1 MPYFSEMKPG
11 ITQYHFGSLKTQID
25 VNAYVLKNSNGLEV
39 EVLNYGGII
48 RRLSLPD
55 RAGQWE
61 NCVLGFDQISDYE
74 EQSPYFGAIV
84 GRFGNRIAHGK
95 FMLDGTEYRLAKN
108 HGVHHLHG
116 GKKGFDKAIWQVQ
129 EDITKEGVGLILTH
143 ISPHL
148 EEGYP
153 GTLSTQ
159 VRYRLT
165 EENTLKVEYR
175 ASTDR
180 PTVLNLTQHSYFNL
194 SGNPLQKC
202 LDHHLQIQADHFL
215 AVDQNMIPSGEK
227 IAVHKTP
234 FDFTTAKNIGE
245 AITKPHEQLS
255 VGKGYGHCY
264 CFDAAEDEFKKAATL
279 FHPQSGRKMEVYTT
293 SPGMQLYTANHLD
306 TPFIRNGAV
315 CLETQG
321 YPDSPNQTHF
331 PSTIL
336 RPEETFESST
346 HFHFSIDKN
355 R

>member
-1 MPYFSEMKPG
+1 MNPG
-11 ITQYHFGSLKTQID
+11 ITKNHFGTLKAQKD
-25 VNAYVLKNSNGLEV
+25 VNAYVLKNGNGLEV

-55 RAGQWE
+55 RAGQWK

-74 EQSPYFGAIV
+74 ERSPYFGAIV

-95 FMLDGTEYRLAKN
+95 FMLDGTEYSLAQN
-108 HGVHHLHG
+108 HGAHHLHG
-116 GKKGFDKAIWQVQ
+116 GEKGFDKAIWHVQ
-129 EDITKEGVGLILTH
+129 EDITTEGVGLILTH
-143 ISPHL
+143 ISPHM

-153 GTLSTQ
+153 GRLTTQ
-159 VRYRLT
+159 IIYRLT
-165 EENTLKVEYR
+165 EENTLKVEYS
-175 ASTDR
+175 AQTDR

-194 SGNPLQKC
+194 SGDPQQAC

-215 AVDQNMIPSGEK
+215 AVDQNMIPTGEK
-227 IAVHKTP
+227 IAVQNTP

-245 AITKPHEQLS
+245 AIKKPHEQLS
-255 VGKGYGHCY
+255 IGNGFDHCY
-264 CFDAAEDEFKKAATL
+264 CFDAAGDDFKKAAIL
-279 FHPQSGRKMEVYTT
+279 FHPQSGRKMEVYTS

-306 TPFIRNGAV
+306 APFVANGAV

-336 RPEETFESST
+336 RPEETFKSST

-355 R
+355 K